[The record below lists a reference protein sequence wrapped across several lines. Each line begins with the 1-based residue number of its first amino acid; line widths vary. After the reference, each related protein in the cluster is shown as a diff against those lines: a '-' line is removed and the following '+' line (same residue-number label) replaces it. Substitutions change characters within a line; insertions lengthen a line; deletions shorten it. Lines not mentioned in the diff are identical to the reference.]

1 MAGCSRA
8 PSGESLTKAVAAESN
23 AVSRARRPV
32 PLAGLRQ
39 AFDEARFG
47 TARTLNLR
55 ESHPTRAE
63 AVARAETWLRQR
75 QTQATGDTGEVLI
88 ITGRGNNSP
97 GGVSVVRDTV
107 LGLLQRLKRK
117 GVVAGHQEHSPG
129 SFVVT
134 LAPVHALWDAPKR
147 SRHEELPLPPP
158 EPASLDALDQET
170 RMLLRD
176 LAQRSLEMLGVR
188 GNRDAFVEG
197 EMLRQFAAVAA
208 TLGPGP
214 KSDERLRAALRIALE
229 QYD

>member
-1 MAGCSRA
+1 M
-8 PSGESLTKAVAAESN
+8 
-23 AVSRARRPV
+23 SRARRSG
-32 PLAGLRQ
+32 PLSGLRQ

-47 TARTLNLR
+47 AARTLNLR
-55 ESHPTRAE
+55 ESLPTPAE
-63 AVARAETWLRQR
+63 AVARTEAWLRQR
-75 QTQATGDTGEVLI
+75 QTQASRDASEVLI

-97 GGVSVVRDTV
+97 TGVSVVRDTV
-107 LGLLQRLKRK
+107 LGLLHRLKRR

-129 SFVVT
+129 SFIVT
-134 LAPVHALWDAPKR
+134 LAPLHALWDAPKR

-158 EPASLDALDQET
+158 EPPSLDALDKET
-170 RMLLRD
+170 RTLLRD

-188 GNRDAFVEG
+188 GNRDPFVEG

-214 KSDERLRAALRIALE
+214 KSDERLRAALRVALE